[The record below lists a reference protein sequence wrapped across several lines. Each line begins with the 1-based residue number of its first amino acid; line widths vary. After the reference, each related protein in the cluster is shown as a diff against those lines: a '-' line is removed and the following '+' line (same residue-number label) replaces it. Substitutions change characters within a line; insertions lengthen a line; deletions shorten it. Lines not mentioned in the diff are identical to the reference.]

1 MSSKIKYFAFVFIL
15 LFVISFFLPIIN
27 LNSES
32 ILGYQFYTFRLA
44 KIIFISDFYS
54 YILYLLEA
62 LLILWILLLSIWI
75 LKKRQN
81 IYLISL
87 ISLFALITIFYWL
100 FQIEDMNTIAYGFWI
115 MAFSILG
122 ISISAFVKI
131 KY

>member
-15 LFVISFFLPIIN
+15 LFVISFFLPVIDF
-27 LNSES
+27 NSES
-32 ILGYQFYTFRLA
+32 ILGYQFYAFRLA

-62 LLILWILLLSIWI
+62 LLILWIILLSIWI

-81 IYLISL
+81 IYLVSV
-87 ISLFALITIFYWL
+87 ISLFALFGVFSWIF
-100 FQIEDMNTIAYGFWI
+100 QTKEIISIAYGFWI
-115 MAFSILG
+115 MAFSVLG
-122 ISISAFVKI
+122 ISISAFIKI